1 MYTLLK
7 EIFLIL
13 EDGDRRFFQQ
23 YDLTVTRFYALYHLS
38 DNPGQTLRHLSDR
51 MLCDKSNVTRVIK
64 GLERDRLVFR
74 QPHETDGR
82 AYRLFLTDDGRKILR
97 GVDTEH
103 HDYNEVRFDVIIP
116 DGEYAELETMLLR
129 LKGALVERL
138 GPGEA
143 AEDERDGQDSA
154 LT

>member
-13 EDGDRRFFQQ
+13 EDGDRRIFQQ

-82 AYRLFLTDDGRKILR
+82 AYRLSILNI
-97 GVDTEH
+97 TTTTKC
-103 HDYNEVRFDVIIP
+103 
-116 DGEYAELETMLLR
+116 AST
-129 LKGALVERL
+129 
-138 GPGEA
+138 
-143 AEDERDGQDSA
+143 
-154 LT
+154 

>member
-1 MYTLLK
+1 M
-7 EIFLIL
+7 
-13 EDGDRRFFQQ
+13 
-23 YDLTVTRFYALYHLS
+23 
-38 DNPGQTLRHLSDR
+38 
-51 MLCDKSNVTRVIK
+51 
-64 GLERDRLVFR
+64 
-74 QPHETDGR
+74 
-82 AYRLFLTDDGRKILR
+82 
-97 GVDTEH
+97 
-103 HDYNEVRFDVIIP
+103 IIP